1 MQGKSSLGPLFPAEY
16 PVQNKSVMWKKTK
29 SFPVKFADDTK
40 DNKMVTTE
48 ELSVLQIAWQPGL
61 T

>member
-1 MQGKSSLGPLFPAEY
+1 MGPLFPAEY

-48 ELSVLQIAWQPGL
+48 ELSVLQIA
-61 T
+61 